1 MFSCFISFS
10 GLRVLLRGALGRAR
24 ETAPAAI
31 PCDGWTGR
39 GVCSSTHLQPLL
51 FSSPAPLFSSQNPN
65 HRIQQQAV
73 VSYRARKLTQ
83 RETLEQY
90 GSGSHKLFYFELHP
104 AVSRGKQHSWEQ
116 QTVVTCLS

>member
-1 MFSCFISFS
+1 MLLYPSTASVVFFPSTP
-10 GLRVLLRGALGRAR
+10 VL
-24 ETAPAAI
+24 
-31 PCDGWTGR
+31 
-39 GVCSSTHLQPLL
+39 
-51 FSSPAPLFSSQNPN
+51 SSQNPN

-73 VSYRARKLTQ
+73 VSYRARILTQ

-104 AVSRGKQHSWEQ
+104 GVSRGKQPSWEQ